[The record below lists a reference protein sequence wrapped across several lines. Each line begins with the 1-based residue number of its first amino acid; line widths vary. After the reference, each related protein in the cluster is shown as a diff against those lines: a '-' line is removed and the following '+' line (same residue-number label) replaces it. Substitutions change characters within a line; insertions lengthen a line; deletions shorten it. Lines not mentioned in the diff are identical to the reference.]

1 MIRIIIFLILSGLV
15 VSTEARSALAIPVPV
30 YELHIPVGAQLTNPN
45 QLNSILPSGTVVNY
59 VLSFGIDAV
68 ADFDGLGVG
77 LRFDSISAFRA
88 GDVGATEVS
97 SRIFSILVHKRSMFG
112 NTYLGP
118 IATYGIYNPSVINVR
133 TDISNWV
140 QYKAGNTSSASIGL
154 ETGWILDD
162 VYLVG
167 FEVGYQRL
175 MLQSLVANDGT
186 HLGGTLD
193 VGADFS
199 GPYMKV
205 MAGIHY

>member
-1 MIRIIIFLILSGLV
+1 MIRTIFILILCGVIDLLRASP
-15 VSTEARSALAIPVPV
+15 AQAIPIPV
-30 YELHIPVGAQLTNPN
+30 YELHIPLGAQLTNPN
-45 QLNSILPSGTVVNY
+45 QLNSVLPPGTMVNY
-59 VLSFGIDAV
+59 VLSFGIDTV

-77 LRFDSISAFRA
+77 LRFDSFSAFRA
-88 GDVGATEVS
+88 GDTGGAEVA

-133 TDISNWV
+133 TDIYNWV

-175 MLQSLVANDGT
+175 MLQSLVADDGT

-199 GPYMKV
+199 GPYMKI

>member
-1 MIRIIIFLILSGLV
+1 MIRTIIFLILSGLI
-15 VSTEARSALAIPVPV
+15 VSVGASAAQAIPVPV
-30 YELHIPVGAQLTNPN
+30 YELHIPLGAQLTNPN
-45 QLNSILPSGTVVNY
+45 QLNSVLPSGTMINY
-59 VLSFGIDAV
+59 VLSFGIDTV
-68 ADFDGLGVG
+68 AEFDGLGLG
-77 LRFDSISAFRA
+77 FRFDSISAFKA
-88 GDVGATEVS
+88 GDVGAAEVS
-97 SRIFSILVHKRSMFG
+97 SRIFSILVHKRSKFG

-118 IATYGIYNPSVINVR
+118 ITTYGIYNSSVINVR
-133 TDISNWV
+133 TDISNWI

-154 ETGWILDD
+154 ETGWILND

-199 GPYMKV
+199 GPYMKI